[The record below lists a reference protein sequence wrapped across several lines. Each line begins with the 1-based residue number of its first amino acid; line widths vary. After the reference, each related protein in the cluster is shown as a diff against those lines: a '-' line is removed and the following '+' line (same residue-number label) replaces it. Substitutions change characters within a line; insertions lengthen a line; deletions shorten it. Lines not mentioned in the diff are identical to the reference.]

1 MEDSPVSLQGSY
13 YIESFF
19 FCVLWTKCFFSHLSS
34 YIYFLQS
41 HIFLL
46 NCDVCCSF
54 PLPKMLEAHRGYGG
68 IGTLLVI
75 KVCDCIWL
83 VWFLFFW
90 RVNQICFCVLVFRS
104 LLNQPANL
112 ENWLQIQLLM
122 SCFITPRNPKLLYVH
137 LLLRWPNLYSIF
149 KLWFLCFILET
160 QVSDRINCGVYVFT
174 PEIFNAIGDVST
186 QRKDRGKAVT
196 KILHIIC
203 VFLS

>member
-1 MEDSPVSLQGSY
+1 
-13 YIESFF
+13 
-19 FCVLWTKCFFSHLSS
+19 
-34 YIYFLQS
+34 
-41 HIFLL
+41 
-46 NCDVCCSF
+46 
-54 PLPKMLEAHRGYGG
+54 LPKMLGIFFFINPNLVRSHLMVLKVVLNYCYFWSTEAHRGYGG